1 MRRLIRAFLWA
12 GIGAGALLT
21 GATANAQ
28 NGTRT
33 VAVFDFELIDTS
45 LQGEVE
51 GVRPEETR
59 RLVLIS
65 DALRAALE
73 ASDRYELVDTAPG
86 ARAIAEAGHLYG
98 CNGCDAV
105 IADSLGADLAV
116 TGTVQ
121 KVSNLILNINVYIRE
136 ARRPNRV
143 TAYSVDIRGNTD
155 ESWSRGLSYL
165 VRNRLLRE

>member
-59 RLVLIS
+59 RLVLS
-65 DALRAALE
+65 
-73 ASDRYELVDTAPG
+73 
-86 ARAIAEAGHLYG
+86 AE
-98 CNGCDAV
+98 
-105 IADSLGADLAV
+105 I
-116 TGTVQ
+116 Q
-121 KVSNLILNINVYIRE
+121 
-136 ARRPNRV
+136 
-143 TAYSVDIRGNTD
+143 
-155 ESWSRGLSYL
+155 
-165 VRNRLLRE
+165 

>member
-12 GIGAGALLT
+12 GIVLAGAS
-21 GATANAQ
+21 ANAQ

-65 DALRAALE
+65 DALRAALA
-73 ASDRYELVDTAPG
+73 ASDRYELVDTAP
-86 ARAIAEAGHLYG
+86 AAQAIAEAGYLYG
-98 CNGCDAV
+98 CNGCEAA

-116 TGTVQ
+116 AGTVQ
-121 KVSNLILNINVYIRE
+121 KVSNLILNINVYMRE